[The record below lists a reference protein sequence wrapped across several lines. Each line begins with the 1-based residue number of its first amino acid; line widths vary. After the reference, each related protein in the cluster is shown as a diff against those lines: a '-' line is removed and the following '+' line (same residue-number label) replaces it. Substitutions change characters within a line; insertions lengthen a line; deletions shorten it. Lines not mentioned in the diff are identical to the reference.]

1 MLHSHPISKKQ
12 SLVWLALSS
21 ILICPSVFS
30 GCISKFKSM
39 SAYPFAYFVGLG
51 LPIWIVSLIC
61 TGIGASMGATLNS
74 PELRE
79 IIALVLPL
87 QFTGL
92 AVKHYP
98 NMKEVE
104 AIFGVFC

>member
-1 MLHSHPISKKQ
+1 M
-12 SLVWLALSS
+12 WLALSS

>member
-1 MLHSHPISKKQ
+1 
-12 SLVWLALSS
+12 
-21 ILICPSVFS
+21 
-30 GCISKFKSM
+30 
-39 SAYPFAYFVGLG
+39 
-51 LPIWIVSLIC
+51 
-61 TGIGASMGATLNS
+61 MGATLNS